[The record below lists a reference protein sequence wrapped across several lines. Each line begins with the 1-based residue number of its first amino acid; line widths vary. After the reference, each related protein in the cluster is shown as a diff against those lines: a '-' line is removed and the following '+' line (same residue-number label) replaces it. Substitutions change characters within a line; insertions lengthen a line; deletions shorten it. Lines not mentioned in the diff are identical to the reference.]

1 MDKKKNSILVLHRG
15 CCIVSKREG
24 YYDYMLRR
32 TKEENMKSMQKFDG
46 VYKEPDFTNN
56 IGEGIS
62 TSGDTF
68 RREIKIL
75 NEQYYNA
82 LIRIKE
88 LNEEVTELKN
98 KVKTLENANLH
109 NN

>member
-1 MDKKKNSILVLHRG
+1 
-15 CCIVSKREG
+15 
-24 YYDYMLRR
+24 
-32 TKEENMKSMQKFDG
+32 MQKFDG